1 MNAHDILY
9 YGNTKILEYVQDL
22 PEEHWNSSGVCGW
35 WSVREIM
42 AHLASFEHMLT
53 EVIDIVQGAEAG
65 PYLRA
70 FSDPVLDF
78 NDVQVEKRK
87 AMSATAVM
95 AEYANSQARTM
106 ETITNVAPDLC
117 RRPGTL
123 PWYGEEY
130 SLDDFIVYTF
140 YGHKREHGAQIG
152 VFRDSIGL

>member
-42 AHLASFEHMLT
+42 AHLASFEHILI
-53 EVIDIVQGAEAG
+53 EVIDLVQGAEIG

-70 FSDPVLDF
+70 FSDPVVDF
-78 NDVQVEKRK
+78 NDDQVEKRK
-87 AMSATAVM
+87 GVSATAVM

-106 ETITNVAPDLC
+106 ELITSVPPDLC

-152 VFRDSIGL
+152 VFCDNIGL